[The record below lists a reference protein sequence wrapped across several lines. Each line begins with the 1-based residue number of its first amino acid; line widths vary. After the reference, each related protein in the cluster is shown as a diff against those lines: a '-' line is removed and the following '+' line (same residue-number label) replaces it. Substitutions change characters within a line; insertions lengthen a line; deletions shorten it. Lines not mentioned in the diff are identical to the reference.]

1 MAHNLPNGRTG
12 DCVLLQKAPKVV
24 TYRRVSRQSQGID
37 GLGMAAQ
44 ERLLA
49 DYIAQ
54 HGAHVLD
61 SFKEVKSGLKERPA
75 LKKAIAKARA
85 TRSMLLCAKVDR
97 IGRRASEVLTLL
109 DKSGVKVVFAD
120 MPDASDLQL
129 GIMAVVAQ
137 EEARAISVRTKA
149 ALAAA
154 RIRLALEGKSLGG
167 PNGAA
172 PLVAHIAMYGNGA
185 AVDGAIRSADK
196 FAADVRDFI
205 EPLVQG
211 MTDKEIA
218 VELNNSGIETRRLG
232 GRWHETSVRRLRDRL
247 GLVRAAS

>member
-12 DCVLLQKAPKVV
+12 ECVLLQNAPKVV
-24 TYRRVSRQSQGID
+24 TYQRVSRQSQGID

-44 ERLLA
+44 ERLLS
-49 DYIAQ
+49 DYVAAR
-54 HGAHVLD
+54 GAVVVD
-61 SFKEVKSGLKERPA
+61 SFKEVKSGLKDRPA
-75 LKKAIAKARA
+75 LRKAIAKAKA
-85 TRSMLLCAKVDR
+85 TRSVLVCAKLDR

-154 RIRLALEGKSLGG
+154 RVRLARDGKTLGG

-172 PLVAHIAMYGNGA
+172 PLVAYIAKHGNDA
-185 AVDGAIRSADK
+185 AVEGAVRSADK
-196 FAADVRDFI
+196 FAADLRDFI

-211 MTDKEIA
+211 MTDKAIA
-218 VELNNSGIETRRLG
+218 AELNDSGIETRRVG
-232 GRWHETSVRRLRDRL
+232 GRWHETSVRRLRERL
-247 GLVRAAS
+247 SLTRLAA